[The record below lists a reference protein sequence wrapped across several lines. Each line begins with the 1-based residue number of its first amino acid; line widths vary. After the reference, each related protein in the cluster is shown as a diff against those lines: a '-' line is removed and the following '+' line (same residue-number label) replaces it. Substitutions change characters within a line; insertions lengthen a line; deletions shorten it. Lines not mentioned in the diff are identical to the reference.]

1 LTQALTNNSTG
12 VHQMLQSW
20 SIHFSFMVDNESAP
34 GGVISQRI
42 QGDDSQISYL
52 GNQIDNL
59 NQANTQKQQQLI
71 QQFAQMEAMLSSSQ
85 STSSWLTSQ
94 IAALPTP

>member
-1 LTQALTNNSTG
+1 
-12 VHQMLQSW
+12 
-20 SIHFSFMVDNESAP
+20 
-34 GGVISQRI
+34 VISQRI

-59 NQANTQKQQQLI
+59 NAANTAKQAQLV